1 MDLEPLFDAELQ
13 YNPDV
18 GVVVAA
24 DDREGDLIGNGD
36 GRVVGRRFNGTIRW
50 SFYAADCAYLLVK
63 AGVNP
68 GLGQHLCRTNPGG
81 VIETDDGAVIRFDAR
96 GYGLRGYDPSQ
107 PHRWRLTAAL
117 QFATADRRYLWLNT
131 TLGIWEGEFDEI
143 GGRAR
148 YRAYVQLGAAD
159 QELPVSAKEA
169 IS

>member
-24 DDREGDLIGNGD
+24 DDREGDLIGSGD
-36 GRVVGRRFNGTIRW
+36 GRVVGRRINGTIRW

-63 AGVNP
+63 AGINP
-68 GLGQHLCRTNPGG
+68 GPGQHLCRTNPGG
-81 VIETDDGAVIRFDAR
+81 VIETDDGAVIRFDAT

-107 PHRWRLTAAL
+107 PHLWHLTAAL
-117 QFATADRRYLWLNT
+117 QFATVDRRYLWLNT
-131 TLGIWEGEFDEI
+131 TLGIWEGEFDETV
-143 GGRAR
+143 GRGQ
-148 YRAYVQLGAAD
+148 YRAYAQLGAAD
-159 QELPVSAKEA
+159 QQLLASAKEA